1 MGFLKKQL
9 LKVIEWK
16 DNTATTIVYRYVVD
30 DRYAIMKGSKLIVN
44 ESQVAIFT
52 SKGRIADVFGP
63 GTYSLDTGVIPILSK
78 ICNWKYAF
86 ENPKEADVYF
96 VNTKQFT
103 NVKFGTTNPI
113 MMRDADFG
121 AIRLRGFGNF
131 SFRVSDAALFMRE
144 IFGTLKSFSTA
155 DIENHLKNRILATLT
170 DSIGESKIP
179 ALDLCA
185 SYLEIGN
192 KTKEIAS
199 TTFADIGIEIT
210 QVTIQ
215 NLSLPPEVEKA
226 LDERSTIG
234 ILGDKM
240 GEYQQY
246 NATKAMRDMAS
257 KPSSGG
263 VADMG
268 MNMSAGLA
276 MGQMMAQQFGALNR
290 QTQQQPPVQNE
301 PQVEMNKCSKCGAQ
315 IKKGAKFCPECGA
328 KQVTAGMISCPKCG
342 AEIKATAKFCPECG
356 EKIQKSCPKC
366 GAEVK
371 SGAKF
376 CPECGEKL

>member
-1 MGFLKKQL
+1 
-9 LKVIEWK
+9 
-16 DNTATTIVYRYVVD
+16 
-30 DRYAIMKGSKLIVN
+30 
-44 ESQVAIFT
+44 
-52 SKGRIADVFGP
+52 
-63 GTYSLDTGVIPILSK
+63 
-78 ICNWKYAF
+78 
-86 ENPKEADVYF
+86 
-96 VNTKQFT
+96 
-103 NVKFGTTNPI
+103 
-113 MMRDADFG
+113 
-121 AIRLRGFGNF
+121 
-131 SFRVSDAALFMRE
+131 
-144 IFGTLKSFSTA
+144 
-155 DIENHLKNRILATLT
+155 
-170 DSIGESKIP
+170 
-179 ALDLCA
+179 
-185 SYLEIGN
+185 
-192 KTKEIAS
+192 
-199 TTFADIGIEIT
+199 
-210 QVTIQ
+210 
-215 NLSLPPEVEKA
+215 
-226 LDERSTIG
+226 
-234 ILGDKM
+234 M

-315 IKKGAKFCPECGA
+315 IRKGAKFCPECGA

>member
-16 DNTATTIVYRYVVD
+16 DNTNTTIVYRYIVD
-30 DRYAIMKGSKLIVN
+30 DRYAIMKGSKLVVN

-52 SKGRIADVFGP
+52 SKGRIADVFAP
-63 GTYSLDTGVIPILSK
+63 GTYSLDTGNIPILTK
-78 ICNWKYAF
+78 LCNWKYAF

-144 IFGTLKSFSTA
+144 IFGTVKSFTTA

-179 ALDLCA
+179 ALDLCS
-185 SYLEIGN
+185 SYIEIGD

-199 TTFADIGIEIT
+199 ATFAEIGIEIT

-234 ILGDKM
+234 ILSDKM

-246 NATKAMRDMAS
+246 NATKAMRDMAA
-257 KPSSGG
+257 KPSQGG

-268 MNMSAGLA
+268 MNMSAGIA
-276 MGQMMAQQFGALNR
+276 MGQMMAQQFGALN
-290 QTQQQPPVQNE
+290 QQPKAAATS
-301 PQVEMNKCSKCGAQ
+301 QVEMSKCSKCGAQ

-328 KQVTAGMISCPKCG
+328 KQTAVGMMPCPKCG
-342 AEIKATAKFCPECG
+342 AEIKSTAKFCPECG
-356 EKIQKSCPKC
+356 ANIQKTCPKC
-366 GAEVK
+366 GVEVK